1 MEWREMLADIFR
13 RQAAAAKR
21 AGGSDSEA
29 AVTRFLETTVAPAFE
44 ALKSEFAGHGREV
57 RIKRSPGAVSLT
69 VLDAQGREEFFYA
82 VQAQRYRRMSF
93 AFPELDLSEADRP
106 AQVRAEVTLR
116 SGPTAFDV
124 TGYTQDQV
132 IRHFLHEY
140 RKWIGWRHGGPPQP

>member
-1 MEWREMLADIFR
+1 MDWREMLTDILR
-13 RQAAAAKR
+13 RQADAAKR
-21 AGGSDSEA
+21 ATGAGSEA

-44 ALKSEFAGHGREV
+44 ALASEFATHGREV
-57 RIKRSPGAVSLT
+57 RIKRGAGAVSLT
-69 VLDAQGREEFFYA
+69 VLDAHGREEFFYA

-93 AFPELDLSEADRP
+93 AFPELDLNEAERP

-124 TGYTQDQV
+124 TGYTQEQL

-140 RKWIGWRHGGPPQP
+140 RKWIGWRPVSPPP